1 VVCNPRKNALLN
13 QGNQSDRMDAHKLA
27 ELLRGNY
34 LKSVYHGETGM
45 RTLPELACSYL
56 TITKDLT

>member
-1 VVCNPRKNALLN
+1 
-13 QGNQSDRMDAHKLA
+13 MDAHKLA